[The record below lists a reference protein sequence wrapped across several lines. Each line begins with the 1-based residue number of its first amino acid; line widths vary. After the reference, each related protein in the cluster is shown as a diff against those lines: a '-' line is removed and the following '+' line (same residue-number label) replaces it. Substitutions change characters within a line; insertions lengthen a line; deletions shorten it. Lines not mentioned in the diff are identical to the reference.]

1 MVGPQN
7 DHPTIWCSNIY
18 FDILGITGW
27 DSAVGCWSGLRAYQ
41 TVNKEVPSTHQTT
54 ILYWRLS
61 DFYWI
66 CSLQF
71 ALAWQITGRCS
82 WSFSLI
88 VQKTGESTSFGRN
101 WRCPISFNP
110 IVLCVPIQIEKSI
123 KWKGNLLSLSYF
135 FPTMVQEPHWVET
148 RIIDCNQCLEYTK
161 KVHWSSLVVFVN
173 KTC

>member
-1 MVGPQN
+1 MIFYIV
-7 DHPTIWCSNIY
+7 WVLAASC
-18 FDILGITGW
+18 
-27 DSAVGCWSGLRAYQ
+27 
-41 TVNKEVPSTHQTT
+41 
-54 ILYWRLS
+54 RLS
-61 DFYWI
+61 LMEIFPIYQHKLWTIRRWDDRSIASSSHHIILKIVGFLLN
-66 CSLQF
+66 LQF

-101 WRCPISFNP
+101 SRCPISFNP

-135 FPTMVQEPHWVET
+135 FPMMVQEPHWVET

-161 KVHWSSLVVFVN
+161 KVHWSSLVVCICKQNLLV
-173 KTC
+173 